1 MEIEFQNAII
11 GLKNV
16 TIGFPELDMG
26 QSHLLKKKFAGKRH
40 YRALNA

>member
-1 MEIEFQNAII
+1 MELEFQNAII

-26 QSHLLKKKFAGKRH
+26 QSHLLKKKICRKTS
-40 YRALNA
+40 L